1 MRRLWRRRAAAVPAP
16 PPAAGSS
23 ELQGPA
29 PKGQRFWRWFA
40 VMLLVTAVA
49 LIPQFRGYLA
59 GAGEIARELVR
70 GTPSVAATPVL
81 APGTGRAREDEKAD
95 GTATA
100 TPQPAASV
108 SELAV
113 ETQEAAADDAP
124 VAAPPPPTAT
134 PEPAA
139 PIAAARAIG
148 TQWQGAPLVERVTM
162 WIQPGFAI
170 VALYDPDTRFTVMEP
185 DRYHPAYPVILD
197 GVEWVRVRA
206 ADGLAGWVKASELR
220 AAGGS

>member
-1 MRRLWRRRAAAVPAP
+1 
-16 PPAAGSS
+16 
-23 ELQGPA
+23 
-29 PKGQRFWRWFA
+29 
-40 VMLLVTAVA
+40 MLLVTAVA
-49 LIPQFRGYLA
+49 LIPQFRDYLA
-59 GAGEIARELVR
+59 GAGDFARELGR

-124 VAAPPPPTAT
+124 PPPTAT

-139 PIAAARAIG
+139 PIAAVRAIG

-170 VALYDPDTRFTVMEP
+170 VALYDSDTRFTVMEP

-206 ADGLAGWVKASELR
+206 ADGLAGWVKVSELR

>member
-29 PKGQRFWRWFA
+29 PKGQRFWRWLA

-49 LIPQFRGYLA
+49 LIPQFRDYLTVA
-59 GAGEIARELVR
+59 GDFARELGR
-70 GTPSVAATPVL
+70 GTPSVPAPPVI
-81 APGTGRAREDEKAD
+81 APGTGRAREDEKAE

-100 TPQPAASV
+100 TPQPAAPV
-108 SELAV
+108 SGLAA
-113 ETQEAAADDAP
+113 ETREAAADAAP
-124 VAAPPPPTAT
+124 VATPPPPTAT

-148 TQWQGAPLVERVTM
+148 TQWQGAALVERVTM

-185 DRYHPAYPVILD
+185 DRYHPAYPVLLD

-206 ADGLAGWVKASELR
+206 ADGLAGWVKVSELR
-220 AAGGS
+220 VAGGS